1 MKIRRV
7 VTGHDENG
15 KAIFASDTFIEGKPH
30 NDDAV
35 FALIWSTDRLPID
48 NQDPTDGATRQIGIA
63 SPGGTVVR
71 IVDMLP
77 GKSSPMHRTI
87 TQDYGIVLEGEIE
100 LELDDGETR
109 KIRAGDIVI
118 QRGTV
123 HAWHNR
129 TDKVCR
135 IAFIL
140 VDARPVEIG
149 GKPLEEIHG

>member
-7 VTGHDENG
+7 VTGHDADG
-15 KAIFASDTFIEGKPH
+15 KAIFESDTEIEGKKH

-35 FALIWSTDRLPID
+35 FALIWSTDSLPID
-48 NQDPTDGATRQIGIA
+48 NQDPVDGAARQIGLA

-71 IVDMLP
+71 IVDMHP

-100 LELDDGETR
+100 LELDDGQC
-109 KIRAGDIVI
+109 KKLKAGDVVI
-118 QRGTV
+118 QRGTI

-140 VDARPVEIG
+140 VDARPVQVG
-149 GKPLEEIHG
+149 GGALEEIHA